1 MAENTAPRAKSNAP
15 TALATYENATTAAL
29 AISPVGAPPPT
40 LRKGSAILQ
49 PDVRSLL
56 DSPVRFDTLNL
67 LPSGLVSPNGRFPSL
82 APEVHFASKPRV
94 SPSHE
99 PLVAVSASYAAL
111 TLRCQPQMLA
121 TRGAYSLVL
130 LSAWLWDDTID
141 HNKAQPSFDQFVDFA
156 LSGFATELGV
166 DRESVPSSCAFAPS
180 LPALFPVSLL
190 EPINDA
196 QRLLGESVAIIHRDL
211 APYSSRILATWWDF
225 WRSFAAKAKV
235 ELDSPPPLAEYE
247 RLRSTCVGM
256 YLCYDLAYA
265 IKATSRGIP
274 AETMLAYLENDV
286 VAQGARL
293 SSLHCAAVNDL
304 FSLYKD
310 RQVEHTVNFPAVLAK
325 GASVDGYWEGARRT
339 VLYTRSL
346 VEQVLNIIENL
357 PGPRECAQVVAQTWL
372 EMMEGNALFHLTV
385 PRYAE
390 GVALVKSIIDEDVPP
405 EESRRTFR
413 RTFPPAAR
421 PSQPAARNSESQ
433 SCPPS
438 A

>member
-1 MAENTAPRAKSNAP
+1 MR
-15 TALATYENATTAAL
+15 
-29 AISPVGAPPPT
+29 
-40 LRKGSAILQ
+40 
-49 PDVRSLL
+49 
-56 DSPVRFDTLNL
+56 
-67 LPSGLVSPNGRFPSL
+67 
-82 APEVHFASKPRV
+82 
-94 SPSHE
+94 
-99 PLVAVSASYAAL
+99 
-111 TLRCQPQMLA
+111 A

-141 HNKAQPSFDQFVDFA
+141 HNKSQLDFDQFVDFA
-156 LSGFATELGV
+156 LSGFAKELGV
-166 DRESVPSSCAFAPS
+166 CADSIPPSSAPS
-180 LPALFPVSLL
+180 SRLPAPFPVSLL

-196 QRLLGESVAIIHRDL
+196 QRLLGESVAIIDRDL

-235 ELDSPPPLAEYE
+235 ELHSPPPLAEYE

-265 IKATSRGIP
+265 IKATSLGIP
-274 AETMLAYLENDV
+274 AATMLAYLENDI

-325 GASVDGYWEGARRT
+325 EASVDGYWEGARRT
-339 VLYTRSL
+339 VQYTRSL
-346 VEQVLNIIENL
+346 VEQVLHIIENL
-357 PGPRECAQVVAQTWL
+357 PGPRDCARVVAQTWL

-385 PRYAE
+385 PRYRE
-390 GVALVKSIIDEDVPP
+390 GVELVKSIIDEDVPP

-413 RTFPPAAR
+413 RTFPPTR
-421 PSQPAARNSESQ
+421 PSQPSSQRSESQ
-433 SCPPS
+433 RSESQRSESQRSESHRSESHRSESQCPPS

>member
-1 MAENTAPRAKSNAP
+1 M
-15 TALATYENATTAAL
+15 
-29 AISPVGAPPPT
+29 
-40 LRKGSAILQ
+40 Q

-56 DSPVRFDTLNL
+56 DSPVGFDTLNL

-82 APEVHFASKPRV
+82 APEAHFTSRPSV

-111 TLRCQPQMLA
+111 TLRCRPQMRA

-141 HNKAQPSFDQFVDFA
+141 HNKAEPAFDEFVEFA
-156 LSGFATELGV
+156 LSGFATELGMPSDTIPPS
-166 DRESVPSSCAFAPS
+166 DRAHTIPPAPF
-180 LPALFPVSLL
+180 PATLL
-190 EPINDA
+190 EPIHDA
-196 QRLLGESVAIIHRDL
+196 QRLLGDSVAIVRRDL
-211 APYSSRILATWWDF
+211 EPYCARILATWWDF

-235 ELDSPPPLAEYE
+235 ELHAPPPLPEYE

-265 IKATSRGIP
+265 IKAQSLGIAP
-274 AETMLAYLENDV
+274 ETMLAYLEQDV
-286 VAQGARL
+286 VARGARV

-325 GASVDGYWEGARRT
+325 EASVDGYWDGARRT
-339 VLYTRSL
+339 VTYTRSL
-346 VEQVLNIIENL
+346 VDQLLHIIEDL
-357 PGPRECAQVVAQTWL
+357 PGPSECARVVAQTWL

-390 GVALVKSIIDEDVPP
+390 GVELVKSIIDEDIPP

-413 RTFPPAAR
+413 RTFPPTR
-421 PSQPAARNSESQ
+421 PMSQPCSRQADSQ
-433 SCPPS
+433 PCPPS